1 MVHLAQDVGPT
12 RRQSDYQRSV
22 VVAID
27 SPEITSSTRR
37 FCRRPAGVLRFV
49 VLSLPWCFVLGLAL
63 TALLTNIIP
72 LADRALGLEFLGHP
86 LRVRSGRDPQ
96 SFPRYGRRAVRRRAH
111 PPSRL
116 ITGEHHAALP

>member
-72 LADRALGLEFLGHP
+72 LADRSPSAWSSWAILFGFAAAAILSRFRATAGGLSAGAHT
-86 LRVRSGRDPQ
+86 
-96 SFPRYGRRAVRRRAH
+96 PR
-111 PPSRL
+111 
-116 ITGEHHAALP
+116 AA